1 MLLFVVENS
10 KSHFVNLFDPHLL
23 PCREIRDISA
33 FDCNYLGEF
42 TSPSLDSG
50 GFREVLT
57 MLPVQSIL
65 LTFTAA

>member
-33 FDCNYLGEF
+33 FDCNYHHIWGNLLPPHWTLEV
-42 TSPSLDSG
+42 SG
-50 GFREVLT
+50 RY
-57 MLPVQSIL
+57 
-65 LTFTAA
+65 